1 MGKITVVIEK
11 DENGFGA
18 FTKNTKSV
26 IIGEGATAAEAK
38 QDFLNSFQEV
48 LDSYDSASD
57 IPAELLNPEFEYK
70 YDVSAFFDLFE
81 FLNVSKL
88 AKRIG
93 INPSLM
99 RHYKLGDTYRS
110 DSQARKIESGIHEI
124 AHELLSVTL

>member
-26 IIGEGATAAEAK
+26 IIGEGKTAAEAK

-48 LDSYDSASD
+48 LDSYDSAQD
-57 IPAELLNPEFEYK
+57 IPEELLHAEFEYK
-70 YDVSAFFDLFE
+70 YDISAFFDMFE

-88 AKRIG
+88 AKKIG

-99 RHYKLGDTYRS
+99 RHYKRGDTYIS
-110 DSQARKIESGIHEI
+110 DAQAGKIESCIHEI
-124 AHELLSVTL
+124 ARELLSVTL

>member
-38 QDFLNSFQEV
+38 QDFLNSFHEV

-99 RHYKLGDTYRS
+99 RHYKRGDTYIS
-110 DSQARKIESGIHEI
+110 DAQADKIESCIHEI
-124 AHELLSVTL
+124 ARELLSVTL

>member
-26 IIGEGATAAEAK
+26 IIGEGKTAAEAK

-48 LDSYDSASD
+48 LESYDSAQD
-57 IPAELLNPEFEYK
+57 IPTELLHAEFEYK
-70 YDVSAFFDLFE
+70 YDISAFFDMFE

-88 AKRIG
+88 AKKIG

-99 RHYKLGDTYRS
+99 RHYKRGDTYIS
-110 DSQARKIESGIHEI
+110 DAQAGKIESCIHEI
-124 AHELLSVTL
+124 ARELLSVTL